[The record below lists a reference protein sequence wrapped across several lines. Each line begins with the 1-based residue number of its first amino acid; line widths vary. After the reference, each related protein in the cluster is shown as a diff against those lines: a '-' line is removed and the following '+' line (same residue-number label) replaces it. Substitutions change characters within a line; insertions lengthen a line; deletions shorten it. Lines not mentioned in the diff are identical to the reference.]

1 MNAFASLREHYKK
14 EGKGLNPE
22 HNFFAVMELVGPSK
36 RKIASVI
43 SGIFF
48 SFGQVV
54 LGCLAYFI
62 RDYRYLQL
70 AISLPALVFLCYWW

>member
-1 MNAFASLREHYKK
+1 MS
-14 EGKGLNPE
+14 
-22 HNFFAVMELVGPSK
+22 NFFLVYQLFLKNIPVMLLVAGMELVGPSK
-36 RKIASVI
+36 RKVASVI

-48 SFGQVV
+48 SLGQIF

-70 AISLPALVFLCYWW
+70 AISLPALIFMCYWW